1 MLMQDSPR
9 HGFVLHFRVCLSDPT
24 QYFPPY
30 PGGGLVHV
38 RLRYCDPVPHVLEH
52 WHHFPQGLHPPSA
65 LKREKTRLS
74 SIRLDCTC
82 VSKFSSYLAFQTIPH
97 RQIKLKDASSCLRTW
112 HV

>member
-1 MLMQDSPR
+1 MFMQDSPR

-30 PGGGLVHV
+30 PRGGLVHV

-65 LKREKTRLS
+65 LKREKRA
-74 SIRLDCTC
+74 
-82 VSKFSSYLAFQTIPH
+82 YLQSGWIARVYRNFQGT
-97 RQIKLKDASSCLRTW
+97 
-112 HV
+112 